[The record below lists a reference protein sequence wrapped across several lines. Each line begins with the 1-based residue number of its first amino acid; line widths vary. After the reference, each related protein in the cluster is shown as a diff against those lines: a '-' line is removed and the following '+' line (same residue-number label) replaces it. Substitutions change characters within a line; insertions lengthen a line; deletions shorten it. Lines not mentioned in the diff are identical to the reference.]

1 MSSTVLIKH
10 RIQTWQFVVCGCV
23 FAYLALGAATHTVRV
38 YHFFMLAVV
47 PGALLA
53 RERGR
58 HFFLDCA
65 PLMIFWMVYDRLRLL
80 QPFLLHRVAVEWPY
94 EVERWAFGWLGG
106 GEVPA
111 HAGRAWLASQ
121 TGTIHWTL
129 ISWGLQFVYLS
140 HIVVVPII
148 IFWLWRRGQ
157 SNRLVKVRFS
167 RHIRAFT
174 ILNFCAILIYLLL
187 PVAPPWWV
195 TLNGMAQP
203 TNELVAQV
211 SMTAAM
217 DGKLVQGLIKNA
229 AQWFAAV
236 PSLHGAY
243 PVLLMLLA
251 IGDRSRLVI
260 AGLALY
266 AAAMWA
272 ATVMLNQHYIIDLI
286 IGAILALVAWRFAV
300 NSKERRENG
309 KIAHATKLA

>member
-1 MSSTVLIKH
+1 
-10 RIQTWQFVVCGCV
+10 
-23 FAYLALGAATHTVRV
+23 
-38 YHFFMLAVV
+38 MLVAV

-58 HFFLDCA
+58 QFFLDCA
-65 PLMIFWMVYDRLRLL
+65 PLMVFWMVYDRLRLL
-80 QPFLLHRVAVEWPY
+80 QPFLLHRVAVQWPY
-94 EVERWAFGWLGG
+94 DVERWAFGWLAG

-121 TGTIHWTL
+121 MGMVHWAF
-129 ISWGLQFVYLS
+129 ISWGLQLVYLS
-140 HIVVVPII
+140 HIVAVPML

-157 SNRLVKVRFS
+157 SDEKARIRFN

-211 SMTAAM
+211 RLSAAI

-236 PSLHGAY
+236 PSVHGAY
-243 PVLLMLLA
+243 PVLLFLLA
-251 IGDRSRLVI
+251 VRDRSRLVV
-260 AGLALY
+260 AGFALY

-286 IGAILALVAWRFAV
+286 IGAILALVAWAFVR
-300 NSKERRENG
+300 G
-309 KIAHATKLA
+309 KGADSTP